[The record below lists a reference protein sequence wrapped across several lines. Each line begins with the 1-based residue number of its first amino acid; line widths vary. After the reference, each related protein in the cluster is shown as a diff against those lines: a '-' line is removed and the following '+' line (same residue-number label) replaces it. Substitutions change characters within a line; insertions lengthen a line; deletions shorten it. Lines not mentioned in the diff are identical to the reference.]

1 MQYSR
6 FIQAIRNS
14 RLISERSR
22 ANSKFKIQNSK
33 LVDGEFLRKLDRVS
47 LALGRDLIGG
57 LMGEHQATRRTAG
70 IEFADYRKYSPADDL
85 RRVDWNAYARLG
97 TLHVKQSQA
106 EHDTAL
112 YLLVDASPSMDFG
125 EPPKFL
131 AARRLAAALGYIAL
145 AHLDSVALTAPGAV
159 AEGSDPLLP
168 SA

>member
-1 MQYSR
+1 MQYSK

-14 RLISERSR
+14 KLIYKRGRS
-22 ANSKFKIQNSK
+22 NPKSKIQNPK
-33 LVDGEFLRKLDRVS
+33 LVDGEFLRKLEHVS
-47 LALGRDLIGG
+47 LVLGRDLIGG

-125 EPPKFL
+125 EPLKF
-131 AARRLAAALGYIAL
+131 
-145 AHLDSVALTAPGAV
+145 
-159 AEGSDPLLP
+159 
-168 SA
+168 